1 MWPFSPF
8 SSVADPWT
16 GRRNGVH
23 LAKPGKLKIGAN
35 VKPSREAESSPSFD
49 AAGLHG
55 IVMGSSLDD
64 LRIYEETFL
73 HCGLAIPGKN
83 SLLSRTFVS
92 PMSPGIMAL
101 LS

>member
-8 SSVADPWT
+8 SSFSFVASVVDPWT
-16 GRRNGVH
+16 GRRDGVH

-55 IVMGSSLDD
+55 IVMGSSLDVWICGFTRKPFFIVD
-64 LRIYEETFL
+64 LRFQEKI
-73 HCGLAIPGKN
+73 
-83 SLLSRTFVS
+83 VS
-92 PMSPGIMAL
+92 
-101 LS
+101 

>member
-1 MWPFSPF
+1 M
-8 SSVADPWT
+8 
-16 GRRNGVH
+16 H

-55 IVMGSSLDD
+55 IVMGSSLDVWF

-73 HCGLAIPGKN
+73 HCELAIPGKN
-83 SLLSRTFVS
+83 SLLTRTFAS
-92 PMSPGIMAL
+92 PMSPGIIAL
-101 LS
+101 FS

>member
-8 SSVADPWT
+8 SSFSFVPFVVDPWT
-16 GRRNGVH
+16 GRRDGVH

-49 AAGLHG
+49 AAGLHW
-55 IVMGSSLDD
+55 IVMGSSLDVWF

-73 HCGLAIPGKN
+73 HCGLAIPGK
-83 SLLSRTFVS
+83 
-92 PMSPGIMAL
+92 
-101 LS
+101 